1 MRSYA
6 FVALRATR
14 TYLGARTAQA
24 CFSTFSK
31 NIPSPSPCAVAYSYT
46 GQFKMSNVQLI
57 EKQSFIKRSMSSGS
71 SLITEEFISSNFGDR
86 KFEGQNVKA
95 AMEAL
100 AAADAVCFDVDS
112 TVIQEEGIVSNDLD
126 IFSVLIL
133 TGIKTMPMKI
143 NCFDLILFLINVS
156 VYSLLGCFG

>member
-14 TYLGARTAQA
+14 TYLGARPTQA

-31 NIPSPSPCAVAYSYT
+31 NISSSAPIATVCSSYT
-46 GQFKMSNVQLI
+46 RQFQMNNFQSN
-57 EKQSFIKRSMSSGS
+57 EKNSFIKRSMSSGS
-71 SLITEEFISSNFGDR
+71 NLITEEYISSNFGDK
-86 KFEGQNVKA
+86 KFEGQNVQA

-112 TVIQEEGIVSNDLD
+112 TVIQEEGIVSCHLN
-126 IFSVLIL
+126 IFSVFTSIRIQKCL
-133 TGIKTMPMKI
+133 
-143 NCFDLILFLINVS
+143 
-156 VYSLLGCFG
+156 